1 MLSPQVERAVAD
13 TEDIIRRF
21 DQAILEADES
31 SEASTAIQTSS
42 SKVCTKS
49 PGDVP
54 LDTDDLIKKFD
65 AAIAETLA
73 DLETSFD
80 NSETAGVA
88 SLKKIPAAP
97 GEEGSLFQ
105 HGSNSNNRSTRSQAQ
120 GTNMNVPTS
129 RTAPDVS
136 DAEIR
141 NLPEAPSDVEIK
153 MAMSTPPALETVAS
167 ADLEAAVPTEN
178 AKRNSI
184 NSQTMKA
191 NSLASMAPIHEG
203 EILDDNAEAMSPF
216 DTQKLSEIRTEF
228 SGTTPLKR
236 VGTWIEKHRT
246 GKKGRSTMGNIV
258 TKESQSWNFVSA
270 LTSGIKS
277 TIRRETMDGHQCG
290 DDLHPIDFHECFKS
304 STVTPEKGLYKFKDY
319 APKVFRNLR
328 YFFGVDDKAYLQSIG
343 QDGLHEISTAET
355 GSKSGQKF
363 LISADGRYFMKTITK
378 SECKFF
384 RKILPQYYN
393 HMKNSRNTLLCRFFG
408 LHRIKPGKLH
418 LLVMCNIFDTERVV
432 HDRYDLKGSTVGRQV
447 SEAEKKNPT
456 VILKDLDFIKA
467 NGKIVVGAD
476 RRQQMMTQVQA
487 DCNFLQSIGVMD
499 YSLLLGIH
507 WREKAVDT
515 KEGGSDHR
523 ASPKFRTTDLLRR
536 TGSLLQ
542 VKREK
547 THTSIFQ
554 EDDGGWCSFQTNKD
568 GPVSGNQIYFM
579 GIIDYLQYYN
589 SRKRAETFVKSFQYN
604 YKEISAVG
612 PQLYASRFCD
622 FISSIV
628 E

>member
-467 NGKIVVGAD
+467 NGSLE
-476 RRQQMMTQVQA
+476 VQA

-515 KEGGSDHR
+515 KEFGLVAHNRTIPDRSA
-523 ASPKFRTTDLLRR
+523 ASYWLAAS
-536 TGSLLQ
+536 G
-542 VKREK
+542 
-547 THTSIFQ
+547 
-554 EDDGGWCSFQTNKD
+554 EDGLAG
-568 GPVSGNQIYFM
+568 VARVMLVQIYFM